1 MPPPRRAPPFAAHA
15 VPPEADAMAEWINT
29 VLQGVLLGGL
39 YALFAAGLSLSFGV
53 MRMINIA
60 HGDMIVFAGY
70 AAIAAAQWAGLGALS
85 TLAIV
90 VPALALLGYA
100 AQRFVFNRT
109 LGGGDVLRPLLL
121 TFGLSIVIQNV
132 LLAAFS
138 ADVRGL
144 DIGALATATLPVTDD
159 IALGV
164 LPLGSMAAAVV
175 VLAALQWLFRH
186 TRAGRAFR
194 ATSDDPATAPLMG
207 VDRAHVY
214 ALAMAIASA
223 VVALAGVLLAMRTTI
238 SPSDGPARLL
248 YSFEAVII
256 GGLGSLWGTLIGGV
270 ILGVAQAVGAKL
282 NPGWG
287 VLFGHLAFLVVL
299 MLRPQGLL
307 PATRQS

>member
-1 MPPPRRAPPFAAHA
+1 
-15 VPPEADAMAEWINT
+15 MAEWINT
-29 VLQGVLLGGL
+29 LLQGVLLGGL

-70 AAIAAAQWAGLGALS
+70 AAIFTAEHLGLPPAL
-85 TLAIV
+85 TLLLVA
-90 VPALALLGYA
+90 PALAVLGYL
-100 AQRFVFNRT
+100 AQRLVFNRT
-109 LGGGDVLRPLLL
+109 LGDDVLRPLLL
-121 TFGLSIVIQNV
+121 TFGLSIVIQNA
-132 LLAAFS
+132 LQEMFS

-144 DIGALATATLPVTDD
+144 DIGPLATANFQLGGDVA
-159 IALGV
+159 IGV
-164 LPLGSMAAAVV
+164 LPLLVMATAVAT
-175 VLAALQWLFRH
+175 LAALQWLFRQ

-194 ATSDDPATAPLMG
+194 ATSDDAGTAQLMG
-207 VDRAHVY
+207 VNRQHVY

-223 VVALAGVLLAMRTTI
+223 VVAVAGVFLVMRTTI

-256 GGLGSLWGTLIGGV
+256 GGLGSLWGTLLGGT

-287 VLFGHLAFLVVL
+287 VLSGHLAFLLVL
-299 MLRPQGLL
+299 MFRPQGLM
-307 PATRQS
+307 PKTRDR